1 VDHEVV
7 WLRAALD
14 DLDGIAE
21 YIAVDS
27 PAYAAVVMSKIL
39 AQARELAGF
48 PQLGRCVPEWNR
60 PDVRERIVYGYRLIY
75 RIVGDLVIILAV
87 IHGSRRL
94 LDDLQDRSQ

>member
-1 VDHEVV
+1 MDHEVV
-7 WLRAALD
+7 WLKAALD
-14 DLDGIAE
+14 DLDDIAE
-21 YIAVDS
+21 YVAADS
-27 PAYAAVVMSKIL
+27 PAYASVVVSKML

-94 LDDLQDRSQ
+94 LDNLQDRPH